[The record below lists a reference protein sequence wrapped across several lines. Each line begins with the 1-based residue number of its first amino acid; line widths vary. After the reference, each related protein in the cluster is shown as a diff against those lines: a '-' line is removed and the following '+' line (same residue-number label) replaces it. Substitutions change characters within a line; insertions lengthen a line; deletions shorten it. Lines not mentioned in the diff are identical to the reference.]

1 MLSLP
6 KLKSLTALT
15 LALTTSLALATPK
28 DTLVMQVNS
37 ATSSIEPAQAVVTY
51 DVLPVQQIYEGLFLN
66 NFGTYQPLLA
76 TSFSQSKDGK
86 VYTFTLRK
94 GVKFHDG
101 SSMTCADAQYSLRR
115 TFVVGNETSQAAQIR
130 SNILGIGGFTP
141 DVKKTF
147 TYAKLADTVKCNA
160 AGQLILTL
168 DRNVPSLL
176 SSLTDAYIVSQKAA
190 VAAGDWSGTAKD
202 FEASLGKDVSNSG
215 LAQKPNG
222 TGAYQFVA
230 RDSSRLV
237 LKAFGG
243 YWGGAPALK
252 SVILQKVDSDTARVL
267 ALQKGDA
274 DISVI
279 PDRDTLTKLKG
290 VAGVTVYDALP
301 VRDLAPVM
309 IFNQNI
315 KDPALLPPGQ
325 LAENSI
331 PSTFLSDVHV
341 RRAFAAAFDIQ
352 TYTRDALQGK
362 GLYMNTTLPP
372 NNWANDPSIKP
383 PAYNLKTAQ
392 AEFKQA
398 YGGKLWTTG
407 FTIPMIYVAG
417 QGISEVITG
426 ILKQNIEAM
435 NPKFHVNVSTIEL
448 SAGNAALFQGK
459 LSAVALT
466 WGGADPDTV
475 LRGLYSAQGILAP
488 AANIKDAKLET
499 LLNQANDAVGQSA
512 RKPLYRNLLRYLNTQ
527 MYAFPLAVPLTFAAT
542 SSSLKGYEAYNKT
555 GLFRN
560 LSK

>member
-1 MLSLP
+1 MN
-6 KLKSLTALT
+6 KSLTVLT
-15 LALTTSLALATPK
+15 LTLTTSLALATPQ

-37 ATSSIEPAQAVVTY
+37 ATTSIEPAQAVVTF
-51 DVLPVQQIYEGLFLN
+51 DTLPVIQMYEGLFLD
-66 NFGTYQPLLA
+66 NFGNYTPLLA
-76 TSFSQSKDGK
+76 TGFTQSKDGK

-94 GVKFHDG
+94 NVKFHDG
-101 SSMTCADAQYSLRR
+101 SAMNCADAEYSLRR
-115 TFVVGNETSQAAQIR
+115 TFLVGGETSQAAQIR

-141 DVKKTF
+141 EVKKTYTF
-147 TYAKLADTVKCNA
+147 AKLAETVKCNP

-168 DRNVPSLL
+168 ERNVPSLL
-176 SSLTDAYIVSQKAA
+176 SSLTQAYVVPQKAL
-190 VAAGDWSGTAKD
+190 VSGGDWSGTARD
-202 FEASLGKDVSNSG
+202 LEAFMGKDVSNSS
-215 LAQKPNG
+215 LAQKPDG
-222 TGAYQFVA
+222 TGAYEFVA
-230 RDSSRLV
+230 RDASRLI
-237 LKAFGG
+237 LKAFGD

-252 SVILQKVDSDTARVL
+252 NVIIQKVDSDTARVL

-274 DISVI
+274 DIAII

-290 VAGVTVYDALP
+290 VAGVTVYDSLP
-301 VRDLAPVM
+301 VRDQSPVM
-309 IFNQNI
+309 MFNQNI

-331 PSTFLSDVHV
+331 PSNFLADVHV
-341 RRAFAAAFDIQ
+341 RRAFAAAFDTQ

-362 GLYMNTTLPP
+362 GRFMNSTLPP

-383 PAYNLKTAQ
+383 PAFDLKTAQ
-392 AEFKQA
+392 AEFKRA

-426 ILKQNIEAM
+426 ILKQNIEAL
-435 NPKFHVNVSTIEL
+435 NPKFHVSVSTIEL

-459 LSAVALT
+459 LSILPLT

-488 AANIKDAKLET
+488 AVNIKDPKLEA
-499 LLNQANDAVGQSA
+499 LLDKANNAVGQAA
-512 RKPLYRNLLRYLNTQ
+512 RKPLYRSLLRYLNTQ
-527 MYAFPLAVPLTFAAT
+527 TYAFPLAATLDFAAT
-542 SSSLKGYEAYNKT
+542 SSALKGYETYNKT
-555 GLFRN
+555 RLLRV

>member
-1 MLSLP
+1 MN
-6 KLKSLTALT
+6 KSLTVLT
-15 LALTTSLALATPK
+15 LTLTTSLALATPQ

-37 ATSSIEPAQAVVTY
+37 ATTSIEPAQAVVTF
-51 DVLPVQQIYEGLFLN
+51 DTLPVIQMYEGLFLD
-66 NFGTYQPLLA
+66 NFGNYTPLLA
-76 TSFSQSKDGK
+76 TGFTQSKDGK

-94 GVKFHDG
+94 NVKFHDG
-101 SSMTCADAQYSLRR
+101 SAMNCADAEYSLRR
-115 TFVVGNETSQAAQIR
+115 TFLVGGETSQAAQIR

-141 DVKKTF
+141 EVKKTYTF
-147 TYAKLADTVKCNA
+147 AKLAETVKCNP

-168 DRNVPSLL
+168 ERNVPSLL
-176 SSLTDAYIVSQKAA
+176 SSLTQAYVVPQKAL
-190 VAAGDWSGTAKD
+190 VSGGDWSGTARD
-202 FEASLGKDVSNSG
+202 FEAFMGKDVSNSS
-215 LAQKPNG
+215 LAQKPDG
-222 TGAYQFVA
+222 TGAYEFVA
-230 RDSSRLV
+230 RDASRLI
-237 LKAFGG
+237 LKAFGD

-252 SVILQKVDSDTARVL
+252 NVIIQKVDSDTARVL

-274 DISVI
+274 DIAII

-290 VAGVTVYDALP
+290 VAGVTVYDSLP
-301 VRDLAPVM
+301 VRDQSPVM
-309 IFNQNI
+309 MFNQNI

-331 PSTFLSDVHV
+331 PSNFLADVHV
-341 RRAFAAAFDIQ
+341 RRAFAAAFDTQ

-362 GLYMNTTLPP
+362 GRFMNSTLPP

-383 PAYNLKTAQ
+383 PAFDLKTAQ
-392 AEFKQA
+392 AEFKRA

-426 ILKQNIEAM
+426 ILKQNIEAL
-435 NPKFHVNVSTIEL
+435 NPKFHVSVSTIEL

-459 LSAVALT
+459 LSILPLT

-488 AANIKDAKLET
+488 AVNIKDPKLEA
-499 LLNQANDAVGQSA
+499 LLDKANNAVGQAA
-512 RKPLYRNLLRYLNTQ
+512 RKPLYRSLLRYLNTQ
-527 MYAFPLAVPLTFAAT
+527 TYAFPLAATLDFAAT
-542 SSSLKGYEAYNKT
+542 SSALKGYETYNKT
-555 GLFRN
+555 RLLRV